1 MFPSTCGGYADG
13 LDDARS
19 SPATPSTRNPS
30 RRAAALAV
38 AALVALSLALRWFGL
53 GCQLPQFVPVDS
65 LVLASEVEVLR
76 HHGDP
81 SYRLWP
87 NLYPRLI
94 PELVRLLPTETP
106 DDPPPRTLEEHLA
119 RARAPYVRVG
129 IVVALLSVLLVPG
142 TYLLARRFLERAW
155 SLLAAA
161 LAATS
166 VLFLW
171 FSQQGRPHGA
181 ATSVILLAVLAALRL
196 RRRPTFSSY
205 VLAGIA
211 LGAAIG
217 TLQSGVAALLPF
229 AAAFLL
235 RKKDQGLELA
245 SVRGSDLPPDEPSG
259 PEPRIDGASFASP
272 WFVALSLAIVGL
284 LAFALYPSMKGTP
297 AFRGEP
303 PGPAFALHG
312 SLVTL
317 MGHAISLT
325 NFNGDGFAL
334 LARALWSY
342 DPLIAATFAL
352 GAVVLLVA
360 LVGLWTRRSSRAR
373 SAVASSDTRRDL
385 LVVLAFAVPYAAA
398 IGLYHFSGQRFLLPL
413 LPYIACVAA
422 FGLRALW
429 KLAQPRGVALRS
441 AAAAL
446 VAAILAV
453 QAFGAMK
460 LSRIRS
466 RPDTATEAATW
477 LREHLP
483 SKSDLVLLGPGFDLP
498 LLLTPDA
505 LARNE
510 ERPNLSQR
518 WYTYQV
524 AAAKTAETKSASRST
539 DSQSTPSSSSRDSS
553 ESRSS
558 TADATNT
565 ADRYELLTI
574 PVTTDEDKRKLLHDP
589 AAYVRELGASWV
601 VIEARRTWEWRGV
614 EKLREALPQVGE
626 LAARFEPDDAE
637 RYADA
642 PIAHQGFDPLPFPIP
657 WFRRILGA
665 RCTGSVLEIWRIRR

>member
-1 MFPSTCGGYADG
+1 M
-13 LDDARS
+13 DDPRPR
-19 SPATPSTRNPS
+19 PAVGATTRPS

-38 AALVALSLALRWFGL
+38 AALVALSLALRWCGL

-94 PELVRLLPTETP
+94 PELVRLLPTEKP

-119 RARAPYVRVG
+119 RARAPFVRVG
-129 IVVALLSVLLVPG
+129 IVVAILSVLLVPG
-142 TYLLARRFLERAW
+142 TYLLARRFLERSW
-155 SLLAAA
+155 SLVAAT

-181 ATSVILLAVLAALRL
+181 ATSVILLAVLASLRL
-196 RRRPTFSSY
+196 RRKPTLSSY
-205 VLAGIA
+205 GLAGVA
-211 LGAAIG
+211 LGAAIA
-217 TLQSGVAALLPF
+217 TLQSGVAAALPL

-235 RKKDQGLELA
+235 RRKSREVA
-245 SVRGSDLPPDEPSG
+245 TEEPSG
-259 PEPRIDGASFASP
+259 PDPRSREASFASP
-272 WFVALSLAIVGL
+272 GFIALSLAIVGL
-284 LAFALYPSMKGTP
+284 IALALYPSMEGTP
-297 AFRGEP
+297 AFRGAP

-312 SLVTL
+312 SLVIL
-317 MGHAISLT
+317 MGHAISLP

-334 LARALWSY
+334 LSRAWWGY

-352 GAVVLLVA
+352 GAVAVLVA
-360 LVGLWTRRSSRAR
+360 MAVAWMRRSRSSERGSPRGILAR
-373 SAVASSDTRRDL
+373 SDARRDL
-385 LVVLAFAVPYAAA
+385 LVVLAFAVPYGAA

-413 LPYIACVAA
+413 LPYLACVAA

-429 KLAQPRGVALRS
+429 KLAEPRGVALRCT
-441 AAAAL
+441 AAGLVTAL
-446 VAAILAV
+446 LAV
-453 QAFGAMK
+453 QGFGAMK

-483 SKSDLVLLGPGFDLP
+483 SQSNLVLLTPGFDLP

-510 ERPNLSQR
+510 DRPNLSQR
-518 WYTYQV
+518 WYAYQV
-524 AAAKTAETKSASRST
+524 AASKEAATKDPADET
-539 DSQSTPSSSSRDSS
+539 
-553 ESRSS
+553 E
-558 TADATNT
+558 
-565 ADRYELLTI
+565 RYDLLTL
-574 PVTTDEDKRKLLHDP
+574 PVTKPEDKRKLLGDP
-589 AAYVRELGASWV
+589 AAYVRELGASWI
-601 VIEARRTWEWRGV
+601 VIEARRTWEWRGI
-614 EKLREALPQVGE
+614 EKLHEALGQVGE

-637 RYADA
+637 RYGDA

-665 RCTGSVLEIWRIRR
+665 RCTGSVLEIWKIRR

>member
-1 MFPSTCGGYADG
+1 M
-13 LDDARS
+13 DDARS
-19 SPATPSTRNPS
+19 SPATPATRRPS
-30 RRAAALAV
+30 RRAAALAL

-142 TYLLARRFLERAW
+142 TYLLARKFLERSW
-155 SLLAAA
+155 SLVAAA

-181 ATSVILLAVLAALRL
+181 ATSVILLAVLAALRM
-196 RRRPTFSSY
+196 RRKPTLASY
-205 VLAGIA
+205 VLAGLA

-235 RKKDQGLELA
+235 RRKERAPAVA
-245 SVRGSDLPPDEPSG
+245 SDRGSPVPPDEPTG
-259 PEPRIDGASFASP
+259 PEPRTSSFASP
-272 WFVALSLAIVGL
+272 WLVLVSLAIVGL
-284 LAFALYPSMKGTP
+284 VAFALYPSMKGTP

-303 PGPAFALHG
+303 AGPAFALHG
-312 SLVTL
+312 SLLIL
-317 MGHAISLT
+317 MGHAISLP

-334 LARALWSY
+334 LSRALWGY

-352 GAVVLLVA
+352 GAASLLVA
-360 LVGLWTRRSSRAR
+360 LVAAWARKSKSENEAVSRTSTSAIGAARGRS
-373 SAVASSDTRRDL
+373 VASSETRRDL
-385 LVVLAFAVPYAAA
+385 LVVLAFAVPYSAA

-413 LPYIACVAA
+413 LPYLVCVAT
-422 FGLRALW
+422 FGLRAVC
-429 KLAQPRGVALRS
+429 KLAEPRGVVLRC
-441 AAAAL
+441 AAAGI

-453 QAFGAMK
+453 QSFGAIQ
-460 LSRIRS
+460 LSRIRAHA
-466 RPDTATEAATW
+466 DTATEAATW
-477 LREHLP
+477 LRENLP
-483 SKSDLVLLGPGFDLP
+483 SKSDLVLLAPGFDLP
-498 LLLTPDA
+498 LLMTPNA

-524 AAAKTAETKSASRST
+524 AAAKASSANSPDAK
-539 DSQSTPSSSSRDSS
+539 DS
-553 ESRSS
+553 
-558 TADATNT
+558 AKA
-565 ADRYELLTI
+565 ADRYELLTM
-574 PVTTDEDKRKLLHDP
+574 PVTKDEDKRKLLNEP

-614 EKLREALPQVGE
+614 ERLRQALPEVGE
-626 LAARFEPDDAE
+626 LAARFEPDDAD

>member
-1 MFPSTCGGYADG
+1 M
-13 LDDARS
+13 DDERS
-19 SPATPSTRNPS
+19 SPATAATRSPS
-30 RRAAALAV
+30 RRAAALTV

-94 PELVRLLPTETP
+94 PALVRLLPAETQE
-106 DDPPPRTLEEHLA
+106 DPAPRTLEEHLE

-142 TYLLARRFLERAW
+142 TYLLARRFLERSW
-155 SLLAAA
+155 SLVAAA

-181 ATSVILLAVLAALRL
+181 ATSIILLAVLACLRL
-196 RRRPTFSSY
+196 RRKPTVSSY
-205 VLAGIA
+205 VLAGLA

-235 RKKDQGLELA
+235 RSKGRERA
-245 SVRGSDLPPDEPSG
+245 ESEPTG
-259 PEPRIDGASFASP
+259 PEPASAGGSAFASP
-272 WFVALSLAIVGL
+272 WLVLASLAIVGL
-284 LAFALYPSMKGTP
+284 LARALYPSMEGTP
-297 AFRGEP
+297 AFRGTP
-303 PGPAFALHG
+303 HGPGFALRG
-312 SLVTL
+312 STVVL
-317 MGHAISLT
+317 MGHMIALT
-325 NFNGDGFAL
+325 SFNGDGFTL
-334 LARALWSY
+334 LSKALWGY
-342 DPLIAATFAL
+342 DPLITATFAL
-352 GAVVLLVA
+352 GALVLLAELLVA
-360 LVGLWTRRSSRAR
+360 RVRRSTHS
-373 SAVASSDTRRDL
+373 SAGTRRDL

-413 LPYIACVAA
+413 LPYLVCVAA
-422 FGLRALW
+422 YGLRALW
-429 KLAQPRGVALRS
+429 KLAERRGVALRC
-441 AAAAL
+441 AAASL

-453 QAFGAMK
+453 QGFGAAK
-460 LSRIRS
+460 LSQIRS
-466 RPDTATEAATW
+466 RPDTATEAAAW

-483 SKSDLVLLGPGFDLP
+483 SRTDRVLLTPGVDLP

-505 LARNE
+505 LGQNE
-510 ERPNLSQR
+510 ERPNLGQR
-518 WYTYQV
+518 WYAYQIASV
-524 AAAKTAETKSASRST
+524 PPESAALERY
-539 DSQSTPSSSSRDSS
+539 DLQSLP
-553 ESRSS
+553 
-558 TADATNT
+558 
-565 ADRYELLTI
+565 LTRE
-574 PVTTDEDKRKLLHDP
+574 EDKQRFWRDP
-589 AAYVRELGASWV
+589 AAYLRELGAPWI
-601 VIEARRTWEWRGV
+601 VIEGRRTWEWRGLDR
-614 EKLREALPQVGE
+614 LRGTLGEIGE
-626 LAARFEPDDAE
+626 LVARFEPDDAE
-637 RYADA
+637 RYRDA